1 MQGGEAAMGDED
13 DELNPHCTYVLVAK
27 TLTKSDT
34 AGRVILPRVSV
45 ESNLSFLMGYRC
57 IASPSCRT
65 ESCSVCTLC
74 LDLELEWP
82 RAGRCFWSPRVGWCV
97 GRTHCL

>member
-1 MQGGEAAMGDED
+1 MEDDD
-13 DELNPHCTYVLVAK
+13 DELNPHRTYVLVAK

-57 IASPSCRT
+57 TASPPCCARAT
-65 ESCSVCTLC
+65 LYLHLSVLTSNSN
-74 LDLELEWP
+74 DL
-82 RAGRCFWSPRVGWCV
+82 RAQNCILSPRVGWCV
-97 GRTHCL
+97 GPTHCL